1 MRSIH
6 RSALIALTLF
16 SAGTALA
23 QDKIAPLSRE
33 RPIAVV
39 SGSGPGSSI
48 DTMVRT
54 FTDIA
59 GRYTDQKFIVDNKT
73 GGSGITATNYVLK
86 QPADGY
92 TLFGLTRSYT
102 INFHTQP
109 DMPNP
114 LTKYHYVGLTMDS
127 PMTIFTFKGSPYRD
141 VKAMIADGKAK
152 PGEQSWGATFV
163 GSVEWLITNSIWQ
176 KLGYKGKY
184 VAFKDGATLNAAIMG
199 KHVSIG
205 VGDMSDILGKED
217 LITPLVIAAAQRHPA
232 ATQVPTFRELGFDI
246 VEGNFRG
253 FVARQEVPQ
262 QAKDF
267 YGQLYTRVMADP
279 RWQKFLDDTMAQ
291 RPPLGGADMERLA
304 KDSSERALPLMREAG
319 LIKAAGK

>member
-1 MRSIH
+1 MIFMYRSI
-6 RSALIALTLF
+6 ALALMLTC
-16 SAGTALA
+16 ATAASA
-23 QDKIAPLSRE
+23 QDKIPSLSRD
-33 RPIAVV
+33 RIITVV

-48 DTMVRT
+48 DTMIRT
-54 FTDIA
+54 YIDIA
-59 GRYTDQKFIVDNKT
+59 GRYTDQKFVVDNKT
-73 GGSGITATNYVLK
+73 GGSGIVATNHVLR

-114 LTKYHYVGLTMDS
+114 LTRYHYVGLTMDS
-127 PMTIFTFKGSPYRD
+127 PVTIFTYRGSPYRD
-141 VKAMIADGKAK
+141 VKALIADGKAK

-184 VAFKDGATLNAAIMG
+184 VAFKDGSSLNTAVMG

-205 VGDMSDILGKED
+205 VGDMSDILGKEE
-217 LITPLVIAAAQRHPA
+217 LITPLVIAAATRHPA
-232 ATQVPTFRELGFDI
+232 ASTVPTFRDLGYDI

-253 FVARQEVPQ
+253 FVARHDIPQ

-267 YGQLYTRVMADP
+267 YAQLHTRIMADP
-279 RWQKFLDDTMAQ
+279 RWQKFLDDTLAQ
-291 RPPLGGADMERLA
+291 RPPSGPAEMERLA
-304 KDSSERALPLMREAG
+304 KESSDKALPLMREAG
-319 LIKAAGK
+319 LVKPSP

>member
-1 MRSIH
+1 MKTMFR
-6 RSALIALTLF
+6 LV
-16 SAGTALA
+16 ALA
-23 QDKIAPLSRE
+23 VLLTAGSVWAQEKIQPLSRD
-33 RPIAVV
+33 RVITVV

-59 GRYTDQKFIVDNKT
+59 GKYTDQKFLIDNKT
-73 GGSGITATNYVLK
+73 GGSGIIATSFVLK
-86 QPADGY
+86 QPADGF

-114 LTKYHYVGLTMDS
+114 LTRYHYVGLTMNS
-127 PMTIFTFKGSPYRD
+127 PVTIFTYKGSPYRD

-184 VAFKDGATLNAAIMG
+184 VAFKDGSGLNAAVMG

-217 LITPLVIAAAQRHPA
+217 LIAPLVIAAEKRHPA
-232 ATQVPTFRELGFDI
+232 ASSVPTFRELGYDI

-253 FVARQEVPQ
+253 FVTRQEIPL

-267 YGQLYTRVMADP
+267 YAQLYTRVMADP
-279 RWQKFLDDTMAQ
+279 RWQKFIDDTMAQ
-291 RPPLGGADMERLA
+291 RPPLGGAEMERLS
-304 KDSSERALPLMREAG
+304 KESSDKALPLMREAG
-319 LIKAAGK
+319 LMKPK

>member
-1 MRSIH
+1 MH
-6 RSALIALTLF
+6 L
-16 SAGTALA
+16 GTALA
-23 QDKIAPLSRE
+23 LTLLCAGSLFAQDKLAPISRDKVVT
-33 RPIAVV
+33 VV

-54 FTDIA
+54 YIDVA
-59 GRYTDQKFIVDNKT
+59 ARYTDQKFVIDNKT
-73 GGSGITATNYVLK
+73 GGSGIVATAFVLK
-86 QPADGY
+86 QPADGL

-114 LTKYHYVGLTMDS
+114 LLKYHYVGLTMDS
-127 PMTIFTFKGSPYRD
+127 PVTIFTYKGSPYRD
-141 VKAMIADGKAK
+141 VKALIADGKAK

-163 GSVEWLITNSIWQ
+163 GSVEWLITNTIWQ

-184 VAFKDGATLNAAIMG
+184 VAFKDGASLNAAVMG

-217 LITPLVIAAAQRHPA
+217 LITPLVIASAQRHLA
-232 ATQVPTFRELGFDI
+232 AKDVPTFRELGYDI

-253 FVARQEVPQ
+253 FVTRQEIPI
-262 QAKDF
+262 QAKEF
-267 YGQLYTRVMADP
+267 YAQLYTRVMADP

-291 RPPLGGADMERLA
+291 RPPLGAAEMERLA
-304 KDSSERALPLMREAG
+304 NESSIRALPLMREAG
-319 LIKAAGK
+319 LLKLK